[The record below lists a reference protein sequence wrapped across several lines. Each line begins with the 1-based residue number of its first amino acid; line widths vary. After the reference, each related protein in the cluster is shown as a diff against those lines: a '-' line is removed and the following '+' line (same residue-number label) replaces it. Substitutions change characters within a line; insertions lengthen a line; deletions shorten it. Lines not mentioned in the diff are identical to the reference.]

1 MLFIR
6 AHRYAF
12 GVILP
17 VLLFLFGC
25 KKNPVPDP
33 AITVSVQDIN
43 NGFRLSTSIS
53 NVKTEDILES
63 GLVWGE
69 NENLDKGAALSYLS
83 PTPLANFSYDV
94 VAGFTKGKRYFV
106 RAYFID
112 QDHQLRYSEVV
123 AFEGK
128 NTFGLNISLPQQAYT
143 WGDEVE
149 VKVTNANGAD
159 LASATIV
166 INGKMRLKPSK
177 TIVGSVFFKVPV
189 ELYTYQN
196 SVSLELYN
204 QAGLNAYFILQPPQL
219 PTDFLIVDKVGGTV
233 KLTGNYFNPNI
244 DSNIVMIGT
253 TKLEVLKAER
263 TALELKL
270 PLTEFSYSGNFSVQT
285 GKDLITTSKAV
296 SKVYRFLTQVSE
308 QPGVARYSGIMENI
322 NGKIYCG
329 LGSDIDTRGLSDFYE
344 YNPVA
349 STWRKLADFPA
360 TLYGAGVSFTVKNKL
375 VFITNAIGTA
385 FTTDVYQFDI
395 ANNTWKK
402 SNSYPGTM
410 LRNYTLFASDN
421 YGYMLGGEYTI
432 STNYGYTVKS
442 FKRFDPATDTWKT
455 MPDFPG
461 TSRKDFKSFKVGNSV
476 IVFGG
481 HSVWGTGESLYP
493 TDSWSFDLVSETWKK
508 IKDVPSY
515 INAVNSFSFEVKGK
529 AYIGGGMGRGGVIS
543 SSIYEYDPIADTFV
557 KKDNIIDKSMLVMSA
572 ATSVG
577 GHGYIMFGKPSY
589 DYHLQPLK
597 EVFRFDP

>member
-1 MLFIR
+1 MSFIR
-6 AHRYAF
+6 ARYYAF
-12 GVILP
+12 TVILS

-25 KKNPVPDP
+25 KKNRLPDP
-33 AITVSVQDIN
+33 AITVSVQDIS
-43 NGFRLSTSIS
+43 NGFRFNTSIA
-53 NVKTEDILES
+53 NVNTEDILES
-63 GLVWGE
+63 GVVWSEAE
-69 NENLDKGAALSYLS
+69 NPVKGAAFGYVS
-83 PTPLANFSYDV
+83 PAPLTNFSYDV
-94 VAGFTKGKRYFV
+94 VAGFTRGKRYFV

-112 QDHQLRYSEVV
+112 KDYQLRYSEVI

-128 NTFGLNISLPQQAYT
+128 NTFGLGISLLQQAYT

-159 LASATIV
+159 LVSVTIV
-166 INGKMRLKPSK
+166 INGKIRLKPSK
-177 TIVGSVFFKVPV
+177 TNAGSVFFKVPS

-204 QAGLNAYFILQPPQL
+204 QAGLNTYFILQQPQL
-219 PTDFLIVDKVGGTV
+219 PADFLIVDKVGGTL
-233 KLTGNYFNPNI
+233 KLMGNYFNPNI

-263 TALELKL
+263 TVLELKL
-270 PLTEFSYSGNFSVQT
+270 PLAEFAYSGNFSVQT
-285 GKDLITTSKAV
+285 GNDLITTSKAV

-308 QPGVARYSGIMENI
+308 LAGVARYKGIMESI

-329 LGSDIDTRGLSDFYE
+329 LGSDIDTRGLTDFYE
-344 YNPVA
+344 YNPGA

-360 TLYGAGVSFTVKNKL
+360 TLYGAGVSFTAKNKL
-375 VFITNAIGTA
+375 VFIPNAIGTA
-385 FTTDVYQFDI
+385 FTSDVYQFDI
-395 ANNTWKK
+395 ENNTWKK

-410 LRNYTLFASDN
+410 LSSYTLFASDN
-421 YGYMLGGEYTI
+421 YGYMLGGGYAN
-432 STNYGYTVKS
+432 SSNYIFTVKS
-442 FKRFDPATDTWKT
+442 FKRYDPASDTWKM

-461 TSRKDFKSFKVGNSV
+461 TSRRDFKSFKVGNKV

-481 HSVWGTGESLYP
+481 QSMWGTAQSLYP
-493 TDSWSFDLVSETWKK
+493 TDSWSFDLVSETWKQ

-515 INAVNSFSFEVKGK
+515 INSVNCFSFEVNGK
-529 AYIGGGMGRGGVIS
+529 AYIGGGINRAGIIS
-543 SSIYEYDPIADTFV
+543 SSIYEYDPITDTFV

-577 GHGYIMFGKPSY
+577 GQGYIMFGKPSS